1 MRRQSGASRLNPDV
15 LQWGRLFPT
24 RPPPATQCRGVY
36 GTHRYSLTT
45 NHLPLLT
52 NHTMFFSIDGGDGTG
67 KSTQIALFR
76 EWLGEL
82 GHDVVGCRD
91 PGSTLLGEAIRN
103 LVLDRADLSIDRR
116 SEMLLYMAA
125 RAQMTEEVIRPA
137 LEQGKTVVS
146 DRYLLANVVYQGHAG
161 GLDVETLWEVGR
173 IATGGLTVDLTIVLD
188 MPAEAAAA
196 RLSRKLDRMEM
207 QGDAFHALVRQGFL
221 TEAAR
226 RPGEIVVVNAEG
238 PIDRVQEEIRS
249 VAAKKMK

>member
-1 MRRQSGASRLNPDV
+1 
-15 LQWGRLFPT
+15 
-24 RPPPATQCRGVY
+24 
-36 GTHRYSLTT
+36 
-45 NHLPLLT
+45 
-52 NHTMFFSIDGGDGTG
+52 MFFSIDGGDGTG

>member
-1 MRRQSGASRLNPDV
+1 
-15 LQWGRLFPT
+15 
-24 RPPPATQCRGVY
+24 
-36 GTHRYSLTT
+36 
-45 NHLPLLT
+45 
-52 NHTMFFSIDGGDGTG
+52 MFFSIDGGDGTG
-67 KSTQIALFR
+67 KSTQIALFC
-76 EWLGEL
+76 EWLGEM
-82 GHDVVGCRD
+82 GHDVVACRD

-103 LVLDRADLSIDRR
+103 LVLDRADLSIHRR

-207 QGDAFHALVRQGFL
+207 QGDAFHALVRKGFL
-221 TEAAR
+221 AEAAR
-226 RPGEIVVVNAEG
+226 RPDEIVVVNADG
-238 PIDRVQEEIRS
+238 PIQQVQEEIRS
-249 VAAKKMK
+249 VAAKKIRCLGC